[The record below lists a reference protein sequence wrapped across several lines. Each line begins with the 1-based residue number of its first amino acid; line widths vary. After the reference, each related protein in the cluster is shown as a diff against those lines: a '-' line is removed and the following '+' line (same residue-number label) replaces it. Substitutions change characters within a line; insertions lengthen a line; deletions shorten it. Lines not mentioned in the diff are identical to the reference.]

1 MSPDRRHFVL
11 ALTAGL
17 TAATLAACHKSILG
31 PGHFD
36 PKVMDKGFPPLAGRA
51 RPGVFAAAVM
61 DLRTQATWYWNVDK
75 PFPLGGLAALPIA
88 AALLAEVHARRVA
101 LTEKITVRDVDL
113 SPPYSLIGQSW
124 RASPASFAMN
134 ITIQDLLALSVQYG
148 DNTATDVLLSR
159 AGGPGAVSAW
169 LKDKGITGLRI
180 DRYAREIGVE
190 ASGMEPFRPAWRTAQ
205 AFQAAQKAVPVTDRQ
220 RAMEA
225 YVADPRDTTSAQAM
239 MSFLF
244 KLSGGQLTAKPTSD
258 LLLKLMTPGG
268 NALGAMGA
276 AWPGKSAWAH
286 AVGAPH
292 SDLGFT
298 PVQNDA
304 GLVTLPDGR
313 RFAVAALLA
322 GSTASEAQR
331 AQLFADAARL
341 MVKAFDA

>member
-1 MSPDRRHFVL
+1 MSPDRRKFVF
-11 ALTAGL
+11 ALT
-17 TAATLAACHKSILG
+17 TAVSAASLAACHKSILG

-51 RPGVFAAAVM
+51 RPGDFAAAIM
-61 DLRTQATWYWNVDK
+61 DFKTQATWYWNVDR
-75 PFPLGGLAALPIA
+75 PFPLGGLAVLPIA
-88 AALLAEVHARRVA
+88 AALLAEVDARRVS

-124 RASPASFAMN
+124 RSSPANFAMN
-134 ITIQDLLALSVQYG
+134 VTVQDLLALAVQYG
-148 DNTATDVLLSR
+148 DNTAADVLLAR
-159 AGGPGAVSAW
+159 AGGPGAVTAW
-169 LKDKGITGLRI
+169 LRLKGIENLRV
-180 DRYAREIGVE
+180 DRYAREIGVQ
-190 ASGMEPFRPAWRTAQ
+190 ASGMEPFRPAWRTPQ

-225 YVADPRDTTSAQAM
+225 YVADPRDTSSAQAL

-258 LLLKLMTPGG
+258 LLLGLMTPPRGSPG
-268 NALGAMGA
+268 PMGA

-286 AVGAPH
+286 GVAAAR

-313 RFAVAALLA
+313 RFAVCALLA

-331 AQLFADAARL
+331 AQLFADTARL

>member
-1 MSPDRRHFVL
+1 MSPDRRQFAL
-11 ALTAGL
+11 ALASAVS
-17 TAATLAACHKSILG
+17 AASLAACHKSILG

-51 RPGVFAAAVM
+51 RPGVFAAAIM

-75 PFPLGGLAALPIA
+75 PFPLGGLAVLPIA
-88 AALLAEVHARRVA
+88 AALLAQVDARRVA
-101 LTEKITVRDVDL
+101 LSEKITVRDVDL

-124 RASPASFAMN
+124 RASPANFAMN
-134 ITIQDLLALSVQYG
+134 ISVQDLLALSVQYG
-148 DNTATDVLLSR
+148 DNTATDVLLAR
-159 AGGPGAVSAW
+159 VGGPGAVTAW
-169 LKDKGITGLRI
+169 LRQMGIETLHI
-180 DRYAREIGVE
+180 DRYAREIGVQ

-205 AFQAAQKAVPVTDRQ
+205 AFAAAQKAVLVTDRQ

-258 LLLKLMTPGG
+258 LLLKLMTPAKT
-268 NALGAMGA
+268 ALGPMGA

-286 AVGAPH
+286 GVAAPR

-298 PVQNDA
+298 PVQNDV

-331 AQLFADAARL
+331 AQLFADTARL
-341 MVKAFDA
+341 MTKAFGA